1 VQDIHVAITAAE
13 EAGISIEAIGD
24 FIESQIGKISKD
36 ELLELVMGA
45 CGKFEMDQAKLDALL
60 THIVDTFELSQKEQ
74 RQIIKFLRETLN
86 ITKEESKHAKEMCF
100 KKGKEAKAARE
111 AAAN

>member
-1 VQDIHVAITAAE
+1 
-13 EAGISIEAIGD
+13 
-24 FIESQIGKISKD
+24 
-36 ELLELVMGA
+36 
-45 CGKFEMDQAKLDALL
+45 MDQDKLDALL

-111 AAAN
+111 AAANWAEKDAWKWLRLINKTT